1 MVTPAMTVAGEVVML
16 AACEEVGHGLGL
28 GVGEGGVGFE
38 VGVGVE
44 PGVEVGRGVGPPVRE
59 GVPVGVVPGGGDV
72 ATGFAPGEVF
82 ATGVGEA
89 SATPDTTCSGAW
101 AWQAFFQQIFTM

>member
-1 MVTPAMTVAGEVVML
+1 MTVAGEVVML
-16 AACEEVGHGLGL
+16 AACEDVGHGL

-44 PGVEVGRGVGPPVRE
+44 LGVEVGRGVGPPVRE

-72 ATGFAPGEVF
+72 ATGPGEVF

-89 SATPDTTCSGAW
+89 SATPDTTCSGAC